1 MKYQTLLG
9 LQEVWKKQVKQ
20 FPIHLIPTSVFS
32 MGREKAFSVRKMKN
46 RNPRE
51 NEIA

>member
-1 MKYQTLLG
+1 MKYQSLLG

-20 FPIHLIPTSVFS
+20 FLTHLIPTSVFS
-32 MGREKAFSVRKMKN
+32 MGREEAFSVRKMKN